1 MLLILVSEH
10 QMTEVHSALPA
21 CSQDA
26 LVAAVDASQWITAV
40 SASLSYFSKLREELM
55 TTQKELSCELF
66 TCTISIYPLSI
77 HIST

>member
-10 QMTEVHSALPA
+10 QMTEVHSELPA

-40 SASLSYFSKLREELM
+40 SQAYFSKLREEFM

-66 TCTISIYPLSI
+66 TCTISTYPLSI